1 VLLRPAPSRSRDE
14 GAQFAPFQFRAEGF
28 AHKENPMKK
37 WQSASMIAALTLVAV
52 FAPCPPFTLLAQ
64 PHLTDAQILALRP
77 APPSLVPS
85 CGNFWS
91 VSRPDY
97 PPYPYDPY
105 PDLPVYQLPDG
116 SWLVDDST
124 IQFPPSGQT
133 IGAPAAARSLLT
145 PSAAWP
151 PSSAWP
157 RPC

>member
-1 VLLRPAPSRSRDE
+1 MTMKTTKQGTFTALIASSTSTVLLVLAV
-14 GAQFAPFQFRAEGF
+14 
-28 AHKENPMKK
+28 
-37 WQSASMIAALTLVAV
+37 ALVLGSDAV
-52 FAPCPPFTLLAQ
+52 LLAQ